1 MSKLIYVC
9 TRNTHDCSRL
19 VQAISSACAAISP
32 DNIAPRSAKIVE
44 NGGIA
49 FGITNPSVTIRINGQ
64 SIVLGH
70 TDDPSDRW
78 SIAGTEVPDGNF
90 AMFRADK
97 GSVELI
103 SDIVGS
109 RTIWYYKDEGI
120 FIASTSQRAIVLI
133 LGSYQFDDRV
143 VPWMLSTGML
153 GPSFSWDRRVTCVPV
168 DSLVRLSRSNW
179 TLSINSRPIHFS
191 CLDLPDSRHEEL
203 LENAFEETFGA
214 LNIDFSTSV
223 LPLSGGYDSRAILC
237 YLLKNRAS
245 EKKLRCVT
253 WGLGSSLAE
262 KGTDAYVAKTLA
274 SRLNVPHSYYHTDM
288 LVDSAKRIVDRFLL
302 NGEGRIDHLAGY
314 MDGFQIWKTLF
325 EDGVHGIIRGDEGF
339 GRESVSSPNDVF
351 RLAGLQLC
359 ANYSNLRNCKAFQL
373 PDQHIPSHLQ
383 RRSGESMSA
392 WRDRLYHEYRIP
404 VYLAA
409 LSDLKLSY
417 VEQMNP
423 LVSRKILTVF
433 RSLPGHLRTD
443 KSLFKR
449 IVGKIGPK
457 VEMASANGDAS
468 LESILRQ
475 RSIVEILRSE
485 IDSERPRSLVPS
497 GLIMQVIQNLQVSD
511 GPATRHRHS
520 FRSKFKELVPSFA
533 ENFLRK
539 NGVVPSLDFNVLAFR
554 IYLISQMNAV
564 LSADAYRAG
573 GNSLA
578 ISDSSV
584 GASVAD
590 TPVAGAYLSSRP
602 PTGHASAMMRDAT

>member
-9 TRNTHDCSRL
+9 TRNTKDCSRL
-19 VQAISSACAAISP
+19 VQTITSACAAISP
-32 DNIAPRSAKIVE
+32 DNITPRSAKIVE

-49 FGITNPSVTIRINGQ
+49 FGLTNPSVTVRINGH

-78 SIAGTEVPDGNF
+78 SIAGSEVPDGNF

-97 GSVELI
+97 NSVELI

-109 RTIWYYKDEGI
+109 RTIWYYKDERI

-179 TLSINSRPIHFS
+179 TLSTSSKPINFGCI
-191 CLDLPDSRHEEL
+191 DLPDSRHEEL

-214 LNIDFSTSV
+214 VNIDFSTWV

-237 YLLKNRAS
+237 YLLKNRVS

-253 WGLGSSLAE
+253 WGLRSSLAE

-274 SRLNVPHSYYHTDM
+274 SRLNVPHFFYHTDM
-288 LVDSAKRIVDRFLL
+288 SMDSVKTIVDRFLL

-325 EDGVHGIIRGDEGF
+325 EDGVHGVIRGDEGF
-339 GRESVSSPNDVF
+339 GRAPVSSPNAVL
-351 RLAGLQLC
+351 RLVGLERC
-359 ANYSNLRNCKAFQL
+359 SDFSNLRSCKAFEL
-373 PDQHIPSHLQ
+373 PDQGIPSHLQ
-383 RRSGESMSA
+383 KMNGESLST
-392 WRDRLYHEYRIP
+392 WRDRLYHGYRIP

-423 LVSRKILTVF
+423 LLSRKILTIF
-433 RSLPGHLRTD
+433 RCLPDRLRTD

-449 IVGKIGPK
+449 IVTRIGPK
-457 VEMASANGDAS
+457 VEIASAGANAPADK
-468 LESILRQ
+468 ILRH
-475 RSIVEILRSE
+475 RGIVEVLRSE
-485 IDSERPRSLVPS
+485 IDSERAKSLVPS
-497 GLIMQVIQNLQVSD
+497 GLIRQVIQNLQISD
-511 GPATRHRHS
+511 GPATPHRYS
-520 FRSKFKELVPSFA
+520 FRSKFKELVPVFA
-533 ENFLRK
+533 KEFLREK
-539 NGVVPSLDFNVLAFR
+539 MVVPSLDSNVLAFR

-564 LSADAYRAG
+564 LSADAHRAG
-573 GNSLA
+573 GHSLT
-578 ISDSSV
+578 ISGPSV

-590 TPVAGAYLSSRP
+590 SPITVGLFEQPISHGSCQRN
-602 PTGHASAMMRDAT
+602 DA

>member
-9 TRNTHDCSRL
+9 TRNAKDCCRL
-19 VQAISSACAAISP
+19 VQAITSTCAAISP

-49 FGITNPSVTIRINGQ
+49 FGLTNPSVTVRINGH

-78 SIAGTEVPDGNF
+78 SIAGSEVPDGNF

-97 GSVELI
+97 DSVELI

-109 RTIWYYKDEGI
+109 RTIWYYKDERI

-168 DSLVRLSRSNW
+168 DSLVRLSRPNW
-179 TLSINSRPIHFS
+179 TLSTSSKPINFS
-191 CLDLPDSRHEEL
+191 CIDLPDSRHEEL

-214 LNIDFSTSV
+214 LNIDFSTWV

-237 YLLKNRAS
+237 YLVKNGAV

-253 WGLGSSLAE
+253 WGLRSSLAK
-262 KGTDAYVAKTLA
+262 KGTDAYVATSLA
-274 SRLNVPHSYYHTDM
+274 SRLNVPHSFYHTDM
-288 LVDSAKRIVDRFLL
+288 SVDSAKRIVDRFLL

-325 EDGVHGIIRGDEGF
+325 EGGVQGVFRGDEGF
-339 GRESVSSPNDVF
+339 GRAPVSSPQAVL
-351 RLAGLQLC
+351 RLAGLELC
-359 ANYSNLRNCKAFQL
+359 SNFSKLRDCEAFHL
-373 PDQHIPSHLQ
+373 PDQHIPAHLD
-383 RRSGESMSA
+383 RRSGEDLSS

-423 LVSRKILTVF
+423 LLSRKILTVF
-433 RSLPGHLRTD
+433 RCLPDHLRTG
-443 KSLFKR
+443 KSLFKK
-449 IVGKIGPK
+449 IVTKIAPD
-457 VEMASANGDAS
+457 VEIANAGANAPA
-468 LESILRQ
+468 ESILRQ
-475 RSIVEILRSE
+475 RGVVEVLRSE
-485 IDSERPRSLVPS
+485 IDSERARSLVPS
-497 GLIMQVIQNLQVSD
+497 GLIMQVIQNLQISD
-511 GPATRHRHS
+511 GPAVRHRDTLKSH
-520 FRSKFKELVPSFA
+520 FRKFVPAFA
-533 ENFLRK
+533 KDFLREK
-539 NGVVPSLDFNVLAFR
+539 GVVPSLDSNVLGFR

-564 LSADAYRAG
+564 LSAAAQSCRR
-573 GNSLA
+573 
-578 ISDSSV
+578 SSN
-584 GASVAD
+584 
-590 TPVAGAYLSSRP
+590 
-602 PTGHASAMMRDAT
+602 

>member
-9 TRNTHDCSRL
+9 TRNTKDCSRL
-19 VQAISSACAAISP
+19 VQTITSACAAISP

-49 FGITNPSVTIRINGQ
+49 FGLTNPSVTVRINGH

-78 SIAGTEVPDGNF
+78 SIAGSEVPDGNF

-97 GSVELI
+97 NSVELI

-109 RTIWYYKDEGI
+109 RTIWYYKDERI

-168 DSLVRLSRSNW
+168 DSLVCLNRSNW
-179 TLSINSRPIHFS
+179 ALSINSKPINFS
-191 CLDLPDSRHEEL
+191 CLDLPDSRHQEL
-203 LENAFEETFGA
+203 LENVFEETFGA
-214 LNIDFSTSV
+214 FNIDFSTWV

-253 WGLGSSLAE
+253 WGLRSSLAE

-274 SRLNVPHSYYHTDM
+274 SRLNVPHFFYHTDM
-288 LVDSAKRIVDRFLL
+288 SVDSAKRLLDRFIL

-325 EDGVHGIIRGDEGF
+325 EEGVHGIFRGDEGF
-339 GRESVSSPNDVF
+339 GRAPVSSPNAVL
-351 RLAGLQLC
+351 RLVGLELC
-359 ANYSNLRNCKAFQL
+359 SNFSNLRNCEAFQL
-373 PDQHIPSHLQ
+373 PDQRIPSHLQ
-383 RRSGESMSA
+383 RMSGESLST
-392 WRDRLYHEYRIP
+392 WRDRLYHEHRIP

-423 LVSRKILTVF
+423 LLSRKILMVF
-433 RSLPGHLRTD
+433 RCLPDHLRTD

-449 IVGKIGPK
+449 IVARIGPK
-457 VEMASANGDAS
+457 VEIASAGADAS
-468 LESILRQ
+468 PESILRQ
-475 RSIVEILRSE
+475 RGIVEVLRSE
-485 IDSERPRSLVPS
+485 IDSERARSLVPS
-497 GLIMQVIQNLQVSD
+497 GLIRQVIQNLQISG

-520 FRSKFKELVPSFA
+520 FRSKFKELLPSFA
-533 ENFLRK
+533 KDFLRK
-539 NGVVPSLDFNVLAFR
+539 NGVVPSLDSNVLAFR
-554 IYLISQMNAV
+554 TYLISQMNAV
-564 LSADAYRAG
+564 LSADAHRAD

-578 ISDSSV
+578 ISDSLV

-590 TPVAGAYLSSRP
+590 TPVAGGLFEQPISNGSCQRN
-602 PTGHASAMMRDAT
+602 DA

>member
-9 TRNTHDCSRL
+9 TRNTKDCSRL
-19 VQAISSACAAISP
+19 VQTITSACAAISP

-49 FGITNPSVTIRINGQ
+49 FGLTNPSVTVRINGH

-78 SIAGTEVPDGNF
+78 SIAGSEVPDGNF

-97 GSVELI
+97 DSVELI

-109 RTIWYYKDEGI
+109 RTIWYYKDERI

-133 LGSYQFDDRV
+133 LGSHQFDDRV

-168 DSLVRLSRSNW
+168 DSLVRLSRSKW
-179 TLSINSRPIHFS
+179 TLSTSSKPINFS
-191 CLDLPDSRHEEL
+191 CIDLPDSRHEEL

-214 LNIDFSTSV
+214 VNIDFSTWV

-237 YLLKNRAS
+237 YLLKNRAT

-274 SRLNVPHSYYHTDM
+274 FRLNVPHSFYHTDM
-288 LVDSAKRIVDRFLL
+288 SVDSAKSIVDRFIV

-351 RLAGLQLC
+351 SLAGIELC
-359 ANYSNLRNCKAFQL
+359 ANFSNLKNCKAFQL

-383 RRSGESMSA
+383 RMSGESLST
-392 WRDRLYHEYRIP
+392 WRDRLYHEHRIP

-423 LVSRKILTVF
+423 LLSRKILTVF
-433 RSLPGHLRTD
+433 RSLPEHLRTD

-449 IVGKIGPK
+449 IVARVGPK
-457 VEMASANGDAS
+457 VEIAKAGANASPEN
-468 LESILRQ
+468 ILLQ
-475 RSIVEILRSE
+475 RGIVEILRSE
-485 IDSERPRSLVPS
+485 IDSERAKSLVPS
-497 GLIMQVIQNLQVSD
+497 GLIMQVLQNLQISD

-520 FRSKFKELVPSFA
+520 FRNKFKEHIPSFA
-533 ENFLRK
+533 RDFLRGK
-539 NGVVPSLDFNVLAFR
+539 GVVASVDFNVLAFR

-564 LSADAYRAG
+564 LSADAHHAG

-578 ISDSSV
+578 ISGPSG

-590 TPVAGAYLSSRP
+590 TPVAVDLFEQPISR
-602 PTGHASAMMRDAT
+602 G